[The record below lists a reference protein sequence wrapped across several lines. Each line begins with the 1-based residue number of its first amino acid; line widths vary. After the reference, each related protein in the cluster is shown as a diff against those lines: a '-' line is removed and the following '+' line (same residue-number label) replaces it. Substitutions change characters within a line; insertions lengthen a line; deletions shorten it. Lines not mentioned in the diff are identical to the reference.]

1 MVISGG
7 RSKPAGWDTREDFA
21 VPPATEGY
29 NYLCILRQYSCGVN
43 MGNSQLEILS
53 GWKQIAHHLGKGVR
67 TVQRYEREL
76 GLPIRRPAGKSGG
89 SVIATAGE
97 LDAWV
102 TASPIREQFEL
113 AHTAINTEML
123 EQLRRNV
130 KEMSRLRK
138 ETQEVRHAVSESL
151 ALLRTNI
158 CIALP
163 DTQGPYESGRRVRAD
178 VLTFD
183 AKKRKAH

>member
-1 MVISGG
+1 
-7 RSKPAGWDTREDFA
+7 
-21 VPPATEGY
+21 
-29 NYLCILRQYSCGVN
+29 

-53 GWKQIAHHLGKGVR
+53 GWKQIADHLGKGVR

-76 GLPIRRPAGKSGG
+76 GLPIRRPAGKSSG

-102 TASPIREQFEL
+102 TASPIRAQFEL
-113 AHTAINTEML
+113 AQPAVNTEML
-123 EQLRRNV
+123 EELRRNL
-130 KEMSRLRK
+130 KEMARLRK

-151 ALLRTNI
+151 ELLRTNI
-158 CIALP
+158 RTVMP
-163 DTQGPYESGRRVRAD
+163 DSLGLYGAARRVSAD

-183 AKKRKAH
+183 AKKKKAH

>member
-102 TASPIREQFEL
+102 TASPIGEQFEL
-113 AHTAINTEML
+113 ARTVINTDML

-130 KEMSRLRK
+130 KEMVRLRK
-138 ETQEVRHAVSESL
+138 ETHEVRSAVSESL
-151 ALLRTNI
+151 ELLRKNI
-158 CIALP
+158 LFATL
-163 DTQGPYESGRRVRAD
+163 DAQASHESAHRVRAE
-178 VLTFD
+178 VLSFNT
-183 AKKRKAH
+183 KRKKAH

>member
-1 MVISGG
+1 
-7 RSKPAGWDTREDFA
+7 
-21 VPPATEGY
+21 
-29 NYLCILRQYSCGVN
+29 

-53 GWKQIAHHLGKGVR
+53 GWKQIADHLGKGVR

-76 GLPIRRPAGKSGG
+76 GLPIRRPAGKTGG

-113 AHTAINTEML
+113 AHTGINTEML
-123 EQLRRNV
+123 EELRRNV
-130 KEMSRLRK
+130 REMSRLRK
-138 ETQEVRHAVSESL
+138 ETQEVRNAVSESL
-151 ALLRTNI
+151 ELLRTNI
-158 CIALP
+158 SFAMP
-163 DTQGPYESGRRVRAD
+163 NTSTSYESGRRMRAD

-183 AKKRKAH
+183 AKKRKGY